1 MSKEM
6 QRILARNI
14 QDKYP
19 DFNIIISDEEPY
31 TLYCAKDLGK
41 ILKLININANICKY
55 DKKYKI
61 LINVPTN
68 GGKQNVIYLTYN
80 GVLKILMG
88 SRKPNV
94 IDFCKLFNID
104 VETTKYICI
113 ETDTIKCISDAFNI
127 ETMILQHN
135 VDKYYIDLY
144 FPDYKLAIE
153 CDEHHY
159 DIIGDTEREEFIK
172 NKLDCKFIRY
182 KPYDKDFNIFILIGH
197 IYKYIIDY
205 QKNTL

>member
-6 QRILARNI
+6 QHILARNI

-41 ILKLININANICKY
+41 ILNLTGINAHIVNY
-55 DKKYKI
+55 TQNYKI
-61 LINVPTN
+61 KINVQTN
-68 GGKQNVIYLTYN
+68 GGKQNVSYLTYS
-80 GVLKILMG
+80 GTLKILMG

-113 ETDTIKCISDAFNI
+113 EADTIKCISDAFND

-144 FPDYKLAIE
+144 FPDYKLAVE
-153 CDEHHY
+153 CDERHY

-182 KPYDKDFNIFILIGH
+182 KPYAKDFNIFILINQ
-197 IYKYIIDY
+197 IYKIIKDY
-205 QKNTL
+205 QKYTL

>member
-6 QRILARNI
+6 QHILARNI

-31 TLYCAKDLGK
+31 ILYCAKDLGK
-41 ILKLININANICKY
+41 ILNIINMNGNICKY

-61 LINVPTN
+61 KINVPTN
-68 GGKQNVIYLTYN
+68 GGKQNLVYLTYS

-113 ETDTIKCISDAFNI
+113 ETDTIKCISDAFND
-127 ETMILQHN
+127 ENMILQHN

-144 FPDYKLAIE
+144 FPGYKLAIE

-182 KPYDKDFNIFILIGH
+182 KPYAKDFNIFILINQINKH
-197 IYKYIIDY
+197 IKYY
-205 QKNTL
+205 QKYTL